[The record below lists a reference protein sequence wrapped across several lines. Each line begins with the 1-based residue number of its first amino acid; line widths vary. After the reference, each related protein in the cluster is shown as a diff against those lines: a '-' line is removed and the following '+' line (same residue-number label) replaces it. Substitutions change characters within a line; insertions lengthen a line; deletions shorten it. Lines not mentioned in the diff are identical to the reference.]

1 MWIAVYWAKNRE
13 TTDMIQKLL
22 YEAGVLVK
30 IQNMEGDSV
39 EKCFE
44 ILVEKTDVEKA
55 HGIIIENGY

>member
-13 TTDMIQKLL
+13 TADMIQKLL